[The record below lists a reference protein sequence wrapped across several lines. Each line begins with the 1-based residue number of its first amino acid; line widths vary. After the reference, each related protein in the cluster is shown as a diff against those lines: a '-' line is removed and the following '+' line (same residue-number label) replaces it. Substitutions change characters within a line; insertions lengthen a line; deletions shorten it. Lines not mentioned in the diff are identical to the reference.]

1 MTSVTRYK
9 CDICGTEY
17 NSEDVCAEC
26 EAEHVLPDG
35 ISPTYVYYPKS
46 YGNDA
51 VYPHSVTVTFEDGT
65 KYTYKR

>member
-1 MTSVTRYK
+1 M
-9 CDICGTEY
+9 
-17 NSEDVCAEC
+17 CAEC
-26 EAEHVLPDG
+26 EAEHVLPNAL
-35 ISPTYVYYPKS
+35 SPIYMYYPKS